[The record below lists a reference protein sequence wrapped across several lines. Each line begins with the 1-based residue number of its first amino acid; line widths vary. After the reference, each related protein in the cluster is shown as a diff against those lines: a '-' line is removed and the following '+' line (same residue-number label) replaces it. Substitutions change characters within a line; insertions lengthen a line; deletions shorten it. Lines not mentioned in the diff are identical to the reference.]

1 MLDTLLANWP
11 LKLLAIALA
20 FAIWVSVTGE
30 NRVVQDFKV
39 PLEIQLPDDLALAS
53 DPPTAVDV
61 RFRGLESVMRRLDP
75 VPMAVRVDL
84 RDATSGEREVLLS
97 RQNLIGVP
105 RGVEVDFMDPD
116 RAELVVETR
125 RRRDLRVEPTFLGQ
139 PAQGFAFYGARVSP
153 KRLRVDGPSSQVD
166 ALEVLR
172 TNPIRLD
179 DRSEPFMTHVGVVPE
194 GKHVR
199 LVDQDTLDVL
209 VLVDAAAVERRLEDV
224 PVEVVGAPPGTTVEP
239 AALHVTVSGPPQLV
253 EKITPDQVRLIA
265 DASGLS
271 PDAAK
276 QNIEVRAEF
285 AGFDPDERARLSVES
300 ISQGKV
306 RVTPSGRRSL

>member
-1 MLDTLLANWP
+1 
-11 LKLLAIALA
+11 
-20 FAIWVSVTGE
+20 
-30 NRVVQDFKV
+30 
-39 PLEIQLPDDLALAS
+39 
-53 DPPTAVDV
+53 
-61 RFRGLESVMRRLDP
+61 
-75 VPMAVRVDL
+75 
-84 RDATSGEREVLLS
+84 
-97 RQNLIGVP
+97 
-105 RGVEVDFMDPD
+105 
-116 RAELVVETR
+116 
-125 RRRDLRVEPTFLGQ
+125 
-139 PAQGFAFYGARVSP
+139 
-153 KRLRVDGPSSQVD
+153 
-166 ALEVLR
+166 
-172 TNPIRLD
+172 
-179 DRSEPFMTHVGVVPE
+179 MTHVGVVPE